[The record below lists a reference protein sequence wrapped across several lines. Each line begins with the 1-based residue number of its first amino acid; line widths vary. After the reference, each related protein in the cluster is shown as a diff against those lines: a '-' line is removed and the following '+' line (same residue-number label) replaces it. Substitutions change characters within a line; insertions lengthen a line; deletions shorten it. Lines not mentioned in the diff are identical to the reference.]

1 MNLDFINNIEN
12 KNFVEAT
19 PALIEALKEKFN
31 SNEEVVSYMK
41 KFEVLENLSKSL
53 ETTDLSCLKEACK
66 KNESDD
72 CDDSDDDKDDDH
84 DNKDDDKESDDDDDS
99 DDDNDSDNKD
109 DKEDDD

>member
-19 PALIEALKEKFN
+19 PALVEALKEKFN
-31 SNEEVVSYMK
+31 ENEEVVSYMK

-53 ETTDLSCLKEACK
+53 ETVDLSCLKEACK

-72 CDDSDDDKDDDH
+72 CDDSDDDDDE
-84 DNKDDDKESDDDDDS
+84 DDKEKHNDKDDDS
-99 DDDNDSDNKD
+99 DDSDDSDDDKD
-109 DKEDDD
+109 DDDDEDD

>member
-19 PALIEALKEKFN
+19 PALVEALKEKFN
-31 SNEEVVSYMK
+31 ENEEVVSYMK

-53 ETTDLSCLKEACK
+53 ETIDLSCLKEACK

-72 CDDSDDDKDDDH
+72 CDDSDDDDDDKEKHSDKDDDS
-84 DNKDDDKESDDDDDS
+84 DDDKESDDS
-99 DDDNDSDNKD
+99 DDDD
-109 DKEDDD
+109 EDD